1 MASSF
6 WQRRQLVH
14 LPAPNLRLPSLATC
28 VSINRQRGI
37 CQAWCTR
44 RPPADAGELVQTTE
58 ALRGHGTGPSL
69 PNDPSRVQAC
79 LGLSAGNLGGKRRKR
94 VGYRDGTQT
103 ALVSPEEENAGTRG
117 GHRPTACWSGA
128 FGRKG
133 RRPRGLTETRPRGQ
147 VGVRRASPLGS
158 VRPATSFRPRRRSSV
173 RPSAL
178 SLPTADFGKMEFRA
192 RLKSEER
199 KDGS

>member
-1 MASSF
+1 MSASTGSVAF
-6 WQRRQLVH
+6 ARPGAPDGPRPTPENWYRRQRLLEVTGQGH
-14 LPAPNLRLPSLATC
+14 PFQTILPGCRLASA
-28 VSINRQRGI
+28 V
-37 CQAWCTR
+37 
-44 RPPADAGELVQTTE
+44 
-58 ALRGHGTGPSL
+58 
-69 PNDPSRVQAC
+69 
-79 LGLSAGNLGGKRRKR
+79 SAGNLGGKRRKR

-128 FGRKG
+128 FGHKG

-147 VGVRRASPLGS
+147 GRVRRASPLGS